1 MIMMLAICVALQMA
15 LAAALVVPAMMSTM
29 GFDAPGSSSNPAVWI
44 AVFAMIALPAIL
56 GVGAVM
62 AVLAWMGSG
71 ADPAWAALGGSFK
84 LALCDAAAVAGVLCV
99 SGR

>member
-1 MIMMLAICVALQMA
+1 MMLTICVVLQLA
-15 LAAALVVPAMMSTM
+15 LAAALVVPAMMSLM

-44 AVFAMIALPAIL
+44 AVFGVIAIPAIL
-56 GVGAVM
+56 GIGAVM

-71 ADPAWAALGGSFK
+71 ADPAWSALGGSFK
-84 LALCDAAAVAGVLCV
+84 LALCDAAAVAAALFL